1 MLVNGDLSF
10 ENYLSYREI
19 YEDLR
24 ELEQYGFIYSFLS
37 RKLQNVV
44 IQTLYFYYA
53 KKGKQLIKNTAT
65 DFLRKERVM
74 DNKKMICDALKKV
87 NVSFFMKSH
96 SDVQSLKEKHLLPS
110 EPFLNNTKFNTCAL
124 VGNAG
129 SLIGSNLGG
138 FIDSHDLV
146 IRLNHAKTDGYG
158 VDVGVKT
165 DIRFV
170 NSLLLK
176 QNKFD
181 YFNPKN
187 MYQSKETTYVTFE
200 VSRFNQG
207 FLHWT
212 ITQKSFIDR
221 YFKQRVF
228 NKDQKFY
235 MLDYRSLWSMQRW
248 LSSLGKYP
256 ILNFIPSSGFIAF
269 QTMLSHCDIIRLFE
283 FIPSKRL
290 TNLCHYFEKRRSIT
304 CTYAGDHSVSAE
316 KLSYYFMGNRNRVEI
331 FDKGYVTVDTR
342 HCD

>member
-24 ELEQYGFIYSFLS
+24 ELEQFIDWIKS
-37 RKLQNVV
+37 R
-44 IQTLYFYYA
+44 
-53 KKGKQLIKNTAT
+53 
-65 DFLRKERVM
+65 RR
-74 DNKKMICDALKKV
+74 
-87 NVSFFMKSH
+87 
-96 SDVQSLKEKHLLPS
+96 
-110 EPFLNNTKFNTCAL
+110 
-124 VGNAG
+124 
-129 SLIGSNLGG
+129 

-146 IRLNHAKTDGYG
+146 IRLNHAKKTDGYG

-331 FDKGYVTVDTR
+331 FDKGYVTNSEHYILPTNGFNVVFTR
-342 HCD
+342 KYIVIREQFGFVFRINGCKFTNNNGIWSSIETFTSKCSLFF